1 MFFLILGQRK
11 TSLDTPPIKQIPSKH
26 PSRHKRNPVPKR
38 PSPLYIE
45 NPSVQDSSN
54 PYESANIH
62 SQLVG
67 YHATLMSCQDMI
79 KDLHAQ
85 LKDRHCNEIIN
96 KQELNRTVYNYLED
110 IDHCIDDL
118 CKKMETPNE
127 NSPDPNYG
135 FKTVFGNDAMPDEEP
150 EDIVYE
156 NQETYS
162 SPLMEKLKEN
172 EERLL
177 RFEVLLN
184 DKEQQLK
191 LSAENALQLED
202 QLSGIKQSLYEIQM
216 ENLELKECLEL
227 SENKQLEMEDSSNQ
241 MLRELQMT
249 MQRLADLEERFR
261 CLNDEELAPKD
272 TDKTLYPV
280 QYNYQNGSTW
290 DDEAESENIPPR
302 ERSYSTNSRNW
313 DSEHY

>member
-1 MFFLILGQRK
+1 MD
-11 TSLDTPPIKQIPSKH
+11 SPPVKPNPPRH
-26 PSRHKRNPVPKR
+26 PSRQKKNHVQKRTSSNCEDNPVISDPTK
-38 PSPLYIE
+38 
-45 NPSVQDSSN
+45 

-79 KDLHAQ
+79 KDLHSQ

-118 CKKMETPNE
+118 CKKMETTSD
-127 NSPDPNYG
+127 NSPNQNYA
-135 FKTVFGNDAMPDEEP
+135 FNQVFGNGVLPDEET
-150 EDIVYE
+150 EDIAYE
-156 NQETYS
+156 NTETYS

-191 LSAENALQLED
+191 MSAENALQLEE
-202 QLSGIKQSLYEIQM
+202 QLNSIKQSLYEIQM

-249 MQRLADLEERFR
+249 MQRLSDLEERFR
-261 CLNDEELAPKD
+261 CLNDEQFVQKEL
-272 TDKTLYPV
+272 DKSLYPM

-290 DDEAESENIPPR
+290 EDEAGSESIPSRERANSTYSRNWESEN
-302 ERSYSTNSRNW
+302 Y
-313 DSEHY
+313 

>member
-1 MFFLILGQRK
+1 MSG
-11 TSLDTPPIKQIPSKH
+11 
-26 PSRHKRNPVPKR
+26 PKR
-38 PSPLYIE
+38 TSSPYVE
-45 NPSVQDSSN
+45 NCNIPETSKE
-54 PYESANIH
+54 YESTNIH
-62 SQLVG
+62 TQLVG

-79 KDLHAQ
+79 KDLHSQ

-118 CKKMETPNE
+118 CKKMETTND
-127 NSPDPNYG
+127 NSPSQNYG
-135 FKTVFGNDAMPDEEP
+135 FKPVFGNGPLPDEDT

-156 NQETYS
+156 NQQSFST
-162 SPLMEKLKEN
+162 PLMDKLKEN
-172 EERLL
+172 EDRLL

-202 QLSGIKQSLYEIQM
+202 QLGSIKQSLYEIQM

-249 MQRLADLEERFR
+249 MQRLGDLEERFR
-261 CLNDEELAPKD
+261 CLNDEQFVQKD
-272 TDKTLYPV
+272 LEKTLYPV
-280 QYNYQNGSTW
+280 QYTSNYQNGSGRSASW
-290 DDEAESENIPPR
+290 DDDRESKNIPPHERGNSTYSRNWESEN
-302 ERSYSTNSRNW
+302 Y
-313 DSEHY
+313 

>member
-1 MFFLILGQRK
+1 MPKQ
-11 TSLDTPPIKQIPSKH
+11 TSS
-26 PSRHKRNPVPKR
+26 
-38 PSPLYIE
+38 
-45 NPSVQDSSN
+45 
-54 PYESANIH
+54 PYEEENSGIPDPTKSYETTNIH

-79 KDLHAQ
+79 KDLHSQ

-118 CKKMETPNE
+118 CKKMETTND
-127 NSPDPNYG
+127 NSPNQNYE
-135 FKTVFGNDAMPDEEP
+135 FNHVFGNGMLPDEEA

-156 NQETYS
+156 NQESYS

-172 EERLL
+172 EDRLL

-191 LSAENALQLED
+191 MSAENALQLEE
-202 QLSGIKQSLYEIQM
+202 QLTSIKQSLYEIQM

-249 MQRLADLEERFR
+249 MQRLSDLEERFR
-261 CLNDEELAPKD
+261 CLNEEQFVPKD
-272 TDKTLYPV
+272 LDKPLYPL

-290 DDEAESENIPPR
+290 EDEAQSENIPSRDRANPT
-302 ERSYSTNSRNW
+302 YSRDW
-313 DSEHY
+313 ESENY

>member
-1 MFFLILGQRK
+1 MEN
-11 TSLDTPPIKQIPSKH
+11 DNIPEEGK
-26 PSRHKRNPVPKR
+26 
-38 PSPLYIE
+38 
-45 NPSVQDSSN
+45 
-54 PYESANIH
+54 PYEATNIH

-85 LKDRHCNEIIN
+85 LKDRHCSEIIN

-118 CKKMETPNE
+118 CKKMESNND
-127 NSPDPNYG
+127 NSPSQNYG
-135 FKTVFGNDAMPDEEP
+135 FKPNSIRDEES

-156 NQETYS
+156 NQESFST
-162 SPLMEKLKEN
+162 PLMKKLKQN

-202 QLSGIKQSLYEIQM
+202 QLSSIKQSLYEIQM

-261 CLNDEELAPKD
+261 CLNDEQPPYGQKD
-272 TDKTLYPV
+272 MEKSLYPV
-280 QYNYQNGSTW
+280 QYNYQNGGTW
-290 DDEAESENIPPR
+290 DDEAESENIPPH
-302 ERSYSTNSRNW
+302 ERSSSTYSRNW
-313 DSEHY
+313 ESENY

>member
-1 MFFLILGQRK
+1 MDNSNLH
-11 TSLDTPPIKQIPSKH
+11 DDSK
-26 PSRHKRNPVPKR
+26 S
-38 PSPLYIE
+38 
-45 NPSVQDSSN
+45 
-54 PYESANIH
+54 YESTNIH
-62 SQLVG
+62 TQLVG

-79 KDLHAQ
+79 KDLHSQ
-85 LKDRHCNEIIN
+85 LKDRHCSEIIN

-118 CKKMETPNE
+118 CKKMETTND
-127 NSPDPNYG
+127 NSPSQNYA
-135 FKTVFGNDAMPDEEP
+135 FGNGPAQEDAEA
-150 EDIVYE
+150 EDITFE
-156 NQETYS
+156 TPETYS
-162 SPLMEKLKEN
+162 SPLMDKLKEN

-202 QLSGIKQSLYEIQM
+202 QLSSIKQSLYEIQM

-261 CLNDEELAPKD
+261 CLNDEQFVQKD
-272 TDKTLYPV
+272 IEKTLYPV

-290 DDEAESENIPPR
+290 DDEAESENIPSR
-302 ERSYSTNSRNW
+302 ERRNPSYSRDW
-313 DSEHY
+313 ESENY